1 MGETV
6 RELRT
11 ARRWSQTHLANLL
24 GVSQAH
30 LSLVERGLA
39 SLTAEVFLRALRTFN
54 VGVDRFDVVVDQEDG
69 LQNALARLGAR
80 HLAHTSSPVPSAWT
94 EPTAVVVEVLT
105 NPRSAR
111 HVAALVPVLATHP
124 DQVVLPAV
132 VSQLARSGR
141 EARAGWLLESL
152 LHALARAS
160 VPTRTA
166 QLTAV
171 RRAVLAASVV
181 LESGFL
187 NPPQSMQPVDPFD
200 PDIRSKRTLER
211 VFAAASPEAR
221 RWRIATSIQTA
232 DFVEA
237 LEAARAIPG

>member
-1 MGETV
+1 M

-11 ARRWSQTHLANLL
+11 ERRWSQAHLANLL

-54 VGVDRFDVVVDQEDG
+54 VGVDRFDVVMDDEDG

-80 HLAHTSSPVPSAWT
+80 HLAHTLGPVPSAWT
-94 EPTAVVVEVLT
+94 EPTALVVEVLT

-124 DQVVLPAV
+124 DRIVLPAV
-132 VSQLARSGR
+132 VNHLARAGR
-141 EARAGWLLESL
+141 EARAGWFLESFRN
-152 LHALARAS
+152 AVAEAS
-160 VPTRTA
+160 LPARTA
-166 QLTAV
+166 QQTTA
-171 RRAVLAASVV
+171 RRGVLAASVV

-187 NPPQSMQPVDPFD
+187 TPPPSLQPVDPFD